1 MSTVALALSDGVP
14 LYELAAPCAI
24 FGADRTG
31 LTGAGWY
38 DFRVCGPPGTAV
50 DRWFRSTSEHGYDEL
65 VTAGTVV
72 VPACHD
78 SALHPPADLVAAVRA
93 AYDHGARV
101 MSICTGAFV
110 LAEAGLLDGR
120 RAATHWLHAD
130 VLARRYPAVTVDS
143 DVLYID
149 EGRVLTSAGKSAGT
163 DLCLHV
169 VRCDYGAAVANDIA
183 RRLVTPPHREGG
195 QAQYITAQVP
205 ESARDALGT
214 AMAWALDHLTEPVT
228 VEDLA
233 ARAHLTPRS
242 LHRHFRQRL
251 GTNPLGW
258 LHEQR
263 LRRAQEL
270 LERTDHGIDLIAQES
285 GFATAS
291 TLRRHFRQALGT
303 TPDSYRRTFTRQS
316 AETEAVGIS
325 RHSL

>member
-24 FGADRTG
+24 FGTDRTDM
-31 LTGAGWY
+31 TGTGWY
-38 DFRVCGPPGTAV
+38 EFRVCGPTDAPA
-50 DRWFRSTSEHGYDEL
+50 DRWFRSTSEHGYDDL
-65 VTAGTVV
+65 VTADTVI

-78 SALHPPADLVAAVRA
+78 SGLHPPPDLVEAVRA
-93 AYDHGARV
+93 AYDSGARV

-130 VLARRYPAVTVDS
+130 ALARRYPAVKVDA

-149 EGRVLTSAGKSAGT
+149 EGQVLTSAGKSAGT

-169 VRCDYGAAVANDIA
+169 VRCDYGAAIANDIA

-205 ESARDALGT
+205 ESSRDGLGA
-214 AMAWALDHLTEPVT
+214 AMAWALDHLAAPVT
-228 VEDLA
+228 IEDLA
-233 ARAHLTPRS
+233 AQAHLTPRS

-251 GTNPLGW
+251 GTNPLSW

-285 GFATAS
+285 GFATAA

-303 TPDSYRRTFTRQS
+303 TPDSYRRTFARSDRENGDIQ
-316 AETEAVGIS
+316 G
-325 RHSL
+325 

>member
-1 MSTVALALSDGVP
+1 MSTVVLALSDGVP

-24 FGADRTG
+24 FGTDRREITE
-31 LTGAGWY
+31 AGWY
-38 DFRVCGPPGTAV
+38 DFQVCGPSDAHV
-50 DRWFRSTSEHGYDEL
+50 DRWFRSTSEHGYEDL
-65 VTAGTVV
+65 VAADTVI

-78 SALHPPADLVAAVRA
+78 GDMCPPGDLVEAVRA
-93 AYDHGARV
+93 AYDDGARV

-110 LAEAGLLDGR
+110 LAAAGLLDGR
-120 RAATHWLHAD
+120 RAATHWLYAD
-130 VLARRYPAVTVDS
+130 VLARRYPAVTVDA

-169 VRCDYGAAVANDIA
+169 VRRDYGASVANEIA
-183 RRLVTPPHREGG
+183 RHLVTPPHREGG
-195 QAQYITAQVP
+195 QAQYMTAQVP
-205 ESARDALGT
+205 ESSHDGLGDVV
-214 AMAWALDHLTEPVT
+214 AWALDHLAEPIT

-242 LHRHFRQRL
+242 LQRHFRQRI

-270 LERTDHGIDLIAQES
+270 LERTDHGIDLVAEQS
-285 GFATAS
+285 GFGTAA
-291 TLRRHFRQALGT
+291 TLRRHFRQSLGT
-303 TPDSYRRTFTRQS
+303 TPDAYRRTFGRP
-316 AETEAVGIS
+316 ADARAAGPNL
-325 RHSL
+325 R